1 MCWPYYPRLRK
12 ERDAEGKP
20 KEGQPVTVEQITSPK
35 LIAKEFSDICT
46 EARNLRFDKK
56 RRLEFE
62 KLATASSLES
72 FDLVKQRKTGLVLVE
87 NCTAWL
93 YLHRR
98 DGACG
103 TCKSVV
109 SRLLKRLRLIES
121 EINEISPSAI
131 FLQNAADLRKDI
143 DAVLHTFR
151 QKIGKLK
158 E

>member
-1 MCWPYYPRLRK
+1 M
-12 ERDAEGKP
+12 
-20 KEGQPVTVEQITSPK
+20 
-35 LIAKEFSDICT
+35 CT
-46 EARNLRFDKK
+46 EARNLRFNKK

-62 KLATASSLES
+62 KLANASSLES
-72 FDLVKQRKTGLVLVE
+72 FDLAKQRRTGLLLVE

-103 TCKSVV
+103 TCKSAV
-109 SRLLKRLRLIES
+109 SRLLKRLCLIES
-121 EINEISPSAI
+121 KINETSSSAI

-151 QKIGKLK
+151 HKIGKLK